1 MSRKTVKIES
11 VKGRP
16 MLTWVGKKPLDVAGY
31 FPPQLCESAG
41 VEAPPA
47 EPSHKEF
54 MHNGHNLLFHGDNKE
69 ILSSLLNLG
78 FRAKVDLIYIDPPFD
93 SGADYVRRVK
103 LREVGNGNGNG
114 NGNGDKI
121 SGEPLTTIEQAQYE
135 DIWANDNY
143 LQFMYERLILMRE
156 TLSEKGSIY
165 LHCDEHKRHHLRFLM
180 DEVFGAENF
189 KREVV
194 WDKTVLSGFKTKAE
208 NWIRGH
214 DVLLFYTKGSKYIW
228 NPQSV
233 PHDPKYLERFDK
245 TDEEGRHYFGGRVGR
260 RYLDEVEAKGKAI
273 GDVWSDVMSFQQ
285 QPTSSENMQYPT
297 QKPEKLLERI
307 IRASSDEG
315 SIVLD
320 CFCGSGTTAAVA
332 EKLNRRWIMA
342 DLNKGAIQT
351 TVKRLQKVIKEKGCL
366 AEKNIGGLIHY
377 RVNNYDF
384 SKQDMLKKI
393 ILTKYG
399 IQVDRKELFF
409 DGTVG
414 GQLAKITDL
423 NKPLT
428 LLDIQIIKD
437 EIQNNRPDETR
448 NITIFCNGSEMAV
461 FEALKKDRNPINKI
475 IVQDIQKN
483 GMFTNQ
489 PAEADIKINKRGKKV
504 KIEIAD
510 YISPTILARL
520 DIDRT
525 LLDEQ
530 LDGFRAQIDYVLIDT
545 DYNGECFSIV
555 ESDIPGRKSDF
566 IKGKYEL
573 SLPKAG
579 ATVAVKVVDMVGE
592 EILTIK

>member
-1 MSRKTVKIES
+1 MSGKKIKIEP

-16 MLTWVGKKPLDVAGY
+16 MLTWVGKKQLDAVQY
-31 FPPQLCESAG
+31 FPPQLCESTG
-41 VEAPPA
+41 VEAPPT
-47 EPSHKEF
+47 EPSYKEF
-54 MHNGHNLLFHGDNKE
+54 MHNGYNLLFHGDNKE

-93 SGADYVRRVK
+93 SGADYVRKVK
-103 LREVGNGNGNG
+103 LKGLKSDNGNGSG
-114 NGNGDKI
+114 SKI
-121 SGEPLTTIEQAQYE
+121 SGEQHTTIEQAQYE
-135 DIWANDNY
+135 DIWVNDNY

-156 TLSEKGSIY
+156 LLSNEGSIY
-165 LHCDEHKRHHLRFLM
+165 LHCDEHKGHHLRLLL
-180 DEVFGAENF
+180 DEVFGADNF
-189 KREVV
+189 RREIV
-194 WDKTVLSGFKTKAE
+194 WDITVLSGFKTQAN

-214 DVLLFYTKGSKYIW
+214 DSILYYSKGETLFNRQTQSHSK
-228 NPQSV
+228 
-233 PHDPKYLERFDK
+233 KYLDMFKQE
-245 TDEEGRHYFGGRVGR
+245 DEKGKYLVAHGMK
-260 RYLDEVEAKGKAI
+260 RYLKDVEKTQKPV

-285 QPTSSENMQYPT
+285 QPTSAENTQYPT

-307 IRASSDEG
+307 IQASSKED

-366 AEKNIGGLIHY
+366 AKKHGGGLIHY
-377 RVNNYDF
+377 CVNNYDF

-399 IQVDRKELFF
+399 IQVDRKDMFF
-409 DGTVG
+409 DGTVS
-414 GQLAKITDL
+414 GQLAKIVDL
-423 NKPLT
+423 DKPLT
-428 LLDIQIIKD
+428 LLDVQIIKD

-461 FEALKKDRNPINKI
+461 HETLEKERNPINKI
-475 IVQDIQKN
+475 TVQDIQKN
-483 GMFTNQ
+483 GMFANQ
-489 PAEADIKINKRGKKV
+489 PAEVDIKISKKGKTV
-504 KIEIAD
+504 SIKISD

-530 LDGFRAQIDYVLIDT
+530 IDDFRAQIDYVLIDT
-545 DYNGECFSIV
+545 DYNGEHFNIV
-555 ESDIPGRKSDF
+555 ESDVPSKRTDF

-573 SLPKAG
+573 SLPRAN
-579 ATVAVKVVDMVGE
+579 AAVAVKVVDMVGE
-592 EILTIK
+592 EILTVK